1 MFRLDEQV
9 LEDLWLNEKSV
20 AYFVC
25 NNMSYWV
32 LDYKYHYQLDEE
44 IEAKALLDKGYIT
57 LETFYSGLKNSRG
70 GISKLTKE
78 NFAKYSELDETIVL
92 STSNLE

>member
-25 NNMSYWV
+25 NNIVTSLQKSYG
-32 LDYKYHYQLDEE
+32 LD
-44 IEAKALLDKGYIT
+44 
-57 LETFYSGLKNSRG
+57 
-70 GISKLTKE
+70 
-78 NFAKYSELDETIVL
+78 
-92 STSNLE
+92 